1 MRNGAHE
8 IAEYFETI
16 IDVVSCPKLPA
27 DRRLLVALTAEE
39 HVTTRDTSRTEKVM
53 PLKPLQQCGFRR
65 FVTPRNEPNV
75 LSEPLLNEPCD
86 RFHSP
91 FNRRRFGVAM
101 VSHGLRLVILA
112 DTVDD
117 DAPDVDAEHFRLVH
131 AHPSNGPALSGR
143 PERSWPGR
151 SASCRPAQIA

>member
-1 MRNGAHE
+1 M
-8 IAEYFETI
+8 
-16 IDVVSCPKLPA
+16 
-27 DRRLLVALTAEE
+27 
-39 HVTTRDTSRTEKVM
+39 
-53 PLKPLQQCGFRR
+53 
-65 FVTPRNEPNV
+65 

-131 AHPSNGPALSGR
+131 AHLSNAYHNPRRLSAAKPSSGS
-143 PERSWPGR
+143 SW
-151 SASCRPAQIA
+151 C